1 MTDTEMI
8 LEQLK
13 GMQEKMDG
21 MQASINNLRND
32 MGDRLE
38 NVNQRI
44 DGLDRRMDGLE
55 QQMEDFKSDMLEEFR
70 KQNGT
75 LDEKTAEIDDR
86 LENMARHLKVYMES
100 SVGIRITALA
110 EGFEANQGYID
121 RNRRI
126 IRRTQEQLDRLE
138 TRVSVPRLPHKNR
151 RS

>member
-13 GMQEKMDG
+13 GMQE
-21 MQASINNLRND
+21 SINNLRND
-32 MGDRLE
+32 MGDRFE

-75 LDEKTAEIDDR
+75 LDKKAAEIDDR
-86 LENMARHLKVYMES
+86 LENMARQLKVYMES

-110 EGFEANQGYID
+110 EGFEANQDYID
-121 RNRRI
+121 RRI

-138 TRVSVPRLPHKNR
+138 TRVSVLEDKT
-151 RS
+151 SA

>member
-13 GMQEKMDG
+13 GMQE
-21 MQASINNLRND
+21 SINNLRND
-32 MGDRLE
+32 MGDRFE

-75 LDEKTAEIDDR
+75 LDKKAAEIDDR
-86 LENMARHLKVYMES
+86 LENMARQLKVYMES
-100 SVGIRITALA
+100 SV
-110 EGFEANQGYID
+110 
-121 RNRRI
+121 
-126 IRRTQEQLDRLE
+126 
-138 TRVSVPRLPHKNR
+138 V
-151 RS
+151 

>member
-32 MGDRLE
+32 MGDRFE

-55 QQMEDFKSDMLEEFR
+55 QQMKDFKSDMLEEFR

-75 LDEKTAEIDDR
+75 LDEKAAEIDDR
-86 LENMARHLKVYMES
+86 LENMARQLKVYMES

-110 EGFEANQGYID
+110 EGFEANQDYID

-138 TRVSVPRLPHKNR
+138 TRVSVLEDKT
-151 RS
+151 SA